1 MKSLLIDS
9 RDFSQK
15 GKGFMDNVREKRGSF
30 FRFTPEVDALIESH
44 KGKNEDN
51 RTEFVEDAIKYYCC
65 HLDSESNKG
74 VLSKEVIK
82 AIYSVVKDQFN
93 RFAHML
99 YKIAV
104 ELGVHNFLLA
114 QTIPNMTESKL
125 KAIRQ
130 KVSEQ
135 VRKNKG
141 FIWIDDVVDEDAGIT
156 ERVDD

>member
-1 MKSLLIDS
+1 
-9 RDFSQK
+9 
-15 GKGFMDNVREKRGSF
+15 MDKTREKRGAF

-65 HLDSESNKG
+65 HLDSEANKG

-82 AIYSVVKDQFN
+82 AIYSVVRDQFN

-125 KAIRQ
+125 NAIRQ

-156 ERVDD
+156 ERAYD

>member
-1 MKSLLIDS
+1 
-9 RDFSQK
+9 
-15 GKGFMDNVREKRGSF
+15 
-30 FRFTPEVDALIESH
+30 
-44 KGKNEDN
+44 
-51 RTEFVEDAIKYYCC
+51 
-65 HLDSESNKG
+65 
-74 VLSKEVIK
+74 
-82 AIYSVVKDQFN
+82 
-93 RFAHML
+93 ML

-125 KAIRQ
+125 RVIRQ

-141 FIWIDDVVDEDAGIT
+141 FIWIDDVVDEDNSIE

>member
-1 MKSLLIDS
+1 MNNI
-9 RDFSQK
+9 
-15 GKGFMDNVREKRGSF
+15 REKRGSF

-44 KGKNEDN
+44 KCKNEDN
-51 RTEFVEDAIKYYCC
+51 RTECVEDAIKYYCC
-65 HLDSESNKG
+65 HLDSDSNKG

-82 AIYSVVKDQFN
+82 AIYSVVRDQFN
-93 RFAHML
+93 RFAHIL

-125 KAIRQ
+125 RVIRQ

-141 FIWIDDVVDEDAGIT
+141 FIWIDDVVDEDAGNT
-156 ERVDD
+156 ERIED